1 MDENDAKMDIPTYR
15 ESVIRSLTSYP
26 PGSFERLQRLEELRL
41 QTVREFAERLVHAD
55 EVIRW
60 SALGG
65 QQQKTD
71 SASAAIDVDGAAE
84 KPIIYD
90 DGMQYIDKTIQDDFQ
105 NFIQQQHASH
115 GITHHGMRQSNLW
128 NRWQF
133 LRGHKGD
140 EAEHGISTD
149 EETNRLVESESH
161 NPLKS
166 LTPEQT
172 EVTIAAAHK
181 LLAEAREFLPQLV
194 STVLHSPPSLLPE
207 NVSPDPISSLRS
219 LLIHRCQTNPSLGIA
234 LCWLLEAEVGR
245 KWKALFEHRQQ
256 TGKRLILIVQADIAA
271 AIATIGAEKAS
282 AFNLLQDAEMATAF
296 GMERRY
302 EDVMGHNGHQGYHH
316 PQQQQLFS
324 DSSSAAASYRPPPRS
339 ISDLR
344 CRHFGDSMHFVDQLT
359 QISLDLRHVPPVHRQ
374 SHLQQR
380 LMELNRRLCRRM
392 VTRGR
397 ISIDV
402 EDLMDS
408 HYGPASVPQWSEEN
422 VREDMIRH
430 SVHFPMEPQCV
441 CWPGGLP
448 STSNMQSAP
457 SNDNSVISDFEN
469 PEKRNGVVRA
479 LRILPNN
486 CRVLASAQ
494 RCPFLVRME
503 VVETGLDANDARLYA
518 LDVPGGVGVTIQEAL
533 GSIRS
538 HGDSVLSDQGV
549 MTDCG
554 FAPCEIPPELM
565 MERQHRPSQQLNY
578 AAPPR
583 QDNEVRND
591 FEAPRNGDD
600 ASGLYSNVLPPPY
613 SGTATSENRAVLSR
627 GGYQGGD
634 ESYDIPHDTFDMV
647 REHYYDD
654 LHHTL
659 RQQRENQF
667 YSPNQ
672 SMVPT
677 SVYVTACTSHLSLLL
692 HHIISSFLNIA
703 YLFSY
708 QYQFQSAL
716 YRLRPIR
723 QSIRTTLE

>member
-1 MDENDAKMDIPTYR
+1 MDDNDAKMDIPAYR

-41 QTVREFAERLVHAD
+41 QTVREFANRLVHAD

-60 SALGG
+60 SAGLGG
-65 QQQKTD
+65 QQRQQST
-71 SASAAIDVDGAAE
+71 DGAE
-84 KPIIYD
+84 KKANPDINIID
-90 DGMQYIDKTIQDDFQ
+90 TTILQDFQ
-105 NFIQQQHASH
+105 HFIQQQNLSLHGTSPRGMRISNMWKRFKFHSGNHEEDYTDNIH
-115 GITHHGMRQSNLW
+115 GITT
-128 NRWQF
+128 
-133 LRGHKGD
+133 
-140 EAEHGISTD
+140 TD
-149 EETNRLVESESH
+149 EGSDSVLSESH
-161 NPLKS
+161 NPLKG
-166 LTPEQT
+166 LTREQAEKT
-172 EVTIAAAHK
+172 LVAAHK

-207 NVSPDPISSLRS
+207 NVAPDPISSLRS
-219 LLIHRCQTNPSLGIA
+219 LLIHRCQTNPSLGIE

-302 EDVMGHNGHQGYHH
+302 EDVMGHNGQQDVSYHE
-316 PQQQQLFS
+316 QCDLF
-324 DSSSAAASYRPPPRS
+324 AEATYRPPPRS

-392 VTRGR
+392 ATRGR

-402 EDLMDS
+402 EDSYDSSS
-408 HYGPASVPQWSEEN
+408 HYGHASVPQWSEEN
-422 VREDMIRH
+422 IREDMIRH

-441 CWPGGLP
+441 CWPG
-448 STSNMQSAP
+448 SSYSSVNNIKRSQRH
-457 SNDNSVISDFEN
+457 DNSVISDFEN
-469 PEKRNGVVRA
+469 LEKSSGVVRA

-486 CRVLASAQ
+486 CRVLASSQ

-518 LDVPGGVGVTIQEAL
+518 VDVPGGVGVAIQEAL

-538 HGDSVLSDQGV
+538 YRDSVVFGDQV
-549 MTDCG
+549 AQCG

-565 MERQHRPSQQLNY
+565 MESQCQSKQLSTNDASSQHIDDARH
-578 AAPPR
+578 
-583 QDNEVRND
+583 D
-591 FEAPRNGDD
+591 FESPQSGNAD
-600 ASGLYSNVLPPPY
+600 SGLFTDALSPSY
-613 SGTATSENRAVLSR
+613 SGTETSENRAVLSR
-627 GGYQGGD
+627 GGYQSGD
-634 ESYDIPHDTFDMV
+634 DGYDIPHATFDMV

-672 SMVPT
+672 SMMLT
-677 SVYVTACTSHLSLLL
+677 SGYVTFSPCSFVCSD
-692 HHIISSFLNIA
+692 IRSSFVNTAKSSSRQNQFEPTLNWLSPA
-703 YLFSY
+703 
-708 QYQFQSAL
+708 
-716 YRLRPIR
+716 R
-723 QSIRTTLE
+723 QSVWKTMEYRV